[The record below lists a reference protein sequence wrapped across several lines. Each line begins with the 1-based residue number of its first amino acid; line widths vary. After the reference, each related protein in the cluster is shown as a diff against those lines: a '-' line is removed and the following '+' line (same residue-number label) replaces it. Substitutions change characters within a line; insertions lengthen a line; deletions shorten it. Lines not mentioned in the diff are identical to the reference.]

1 MSIPENDSTRPKKSS
16 KEIIFTVLRQI
27 SYTKLFKKYTSG
39 NFSFSKISIN
49 HLIFS
54 ATCQIVARF
63 KDFLIYDDNTEF
75 IHRFYPR
82 EDANPRLKKIFLFY
96 ETYSKIFPNYLVLKE
111 NKYLYRNIRKK
122 QKMINAINAIR
133 KEEKENKKKLGVLD
147 SEKNIENNKNQ
158 LFTRKIKDE
167 IKIFQKNLSGKLYK
181 NSLDSD
187 NNKEDDTLVI
197 NPNSISISILN
208 WKEFE
213 KNNFNNLNG
222 KEINNMDIN
231 SFIIN
236 NTNDESITKM
246 IGILND
252 NKIYIKDLPNIFLE
266 NKNSIAIRPN
276 IKKQNVKITNKKDN
290 KTGNNIQYNKNQ
302 LQKYLKTSSNAT
314 TNSSLLS
321 KKNKKKSATLSS
333 NKIKKEIQ
341 NTNENNII
349 KENIKDKET
358 SKKIVLYKKGN
369 ENININ
375 NKIYNLISPKN
386 QILKYKKKFST
397 TNSKINIQ
405 KTPLYK
411 CKLRKVIKK
420 AIIGNNSEKKD
431 KNICS
436 NHFIHTKTIYN
447 KNKQDLNQKVETK
460 DCDFISSN
468 NNITKK
474 LLTEKNPNLITGDL
488 VNKEQNTDGN
498 IVHVNLR
505 DIIKNEQ
512 NIRKKKIFST
522 AKKPQKSGGLLLKF
536 IKNKPESNI
545 IGKNIKF
552 NENKSE
558 QNLNQLV
565 NLNCN
570 KLKFNTYRPRND
582 NLISKQKTEENYKIK
597 YKNLLKSKENKS
609 KINTIFKNVQNKLY
623 KNQEENSNTKVNN
636 LKKNVKINKRR
647 NIYYINIL
655 INNSNDEMNKIC
667 NSKIVKFH
675 TYGNSKIINEKQ
687 LTPFKKQKLDKNS
700 KNISSK
706 NNKKNNDIKILK
718 TISNDEI
725 PKKYKRF
732 LNYKTLSKSN
742 NNSKKN
748 DIFLNRI
755 KSTKNNKRENS
766 LNDKK
771 KHLVKT
777 PDVNKTK
784 SELFKKNK
792 TITNRKFINLKNMKE
807 RHLPKQNVMSSYTIK
822 VNKAYVNLKKNLV
835 PSNEKFKKSMSNK
848 INSIIKRI
856 VK

>member
-49 HLIFS
+49 HLVFS

-333 NKIKKEIQ
+333 NKTKKEIQ

-369 ENININ
+369 
-375 NKIYNLISPKN
+375 KSVVARKF
-386 QILKYKKKFST
+386 KRKRRTKK
-397 TNSKINIQ
+397 
-405 KTPLYK
+405 
-411 CKLRKVIKK
+411 
-420 AIIGNNSEKKD
+420 IGNN
-431 KNICS
+431 
-436 NHFIHTKTIYN
+436 
-447 KNKQDLNQKVETK
+447 
-460 DCDFISSN
+460 IS
-468 NNITKK
+468 
-474 LLTEKNPNLITGDL
+474 
-488 VNKEQNTDGN
+488 
-498 IVHVNLR
+498 
-505 DIIKNEQ
+505 
-512 NIRKKKIFST
+512 
-522 AKKPQKSGGLLLKF
+522 
-536 IKNKPESNI
+536 
-545 IGKNIKF
+545 
-552 NENKSE
+552 
-558 QNLNQLV
+558 
-565 NLNCN
+565 
-570 KLKFNTYRPRND
+570 
-582 NLISKQKTEENYKIK
+582 
-597 YKNLLKSKENKS
+597 
-609 KINTIFKNVQNKLY
+609 
-623 KNQEENSNTKVNN
+623 
-636 LKKNVKINKRR
+636 
-647 NIYYINIL
+647 
-655 INNSNDEMNKIC
+655 
-667 NSKIVKFH
+667 
-675 TYGNSKIINEKQ
+675 
-687 LTPFKKQKLDKNS
+687 
-700 KNISSK
+700 
-706 NNKKNNDIKILK
+706 
-718 TISNDEI
+718 
-725 PKKYKRF
+725 
-732 LNYKTLSKSN
+732 
-742 NNSKKN
+742 
-748 DIFLNRI
+748 
-755 KSTKNNKRENS
+755 
-766 LNDKK
+766 
-771 KHLVKT
+771 
-777 PDVNKTK
+777 
-784 SELFKKNK
+784 
-792 TITNRKFINLKNMKE
+792 
-807 RHLPKQNVMSSYTIK
+807 
-822 VNKAYVNLKKNLV
+822 
-835 PSNEKFKKSMSNK
+835 
-848 INSIIKRI
+848 
-856 VK
+856 

>member
-276 IKKQNVKITNKKDN
+276 IKKQKMM
-290 KTGNNIQYNKNQ
+290 
-302 LQKYLKTSSNAT
+302 
-314 TNSSLLS
+314 
-321 KKNKKKSATLSS
+321 
-333 NKIKKEIQ
+333 
-341 NTNENNII
+341 
-349 KENIKDKET
+349 
-358 SKKIVLYKKGN
+358 
-369 ENININ
+369 IN
-375 NKIYNLISPKN
+375 Y
-386 QILKYKKKFST
+386 
-397 TNSKINIQ
+397 
-405 KTPLYK
+405 
-411 CKLRKVIKK
+411 
-420 AIIGNNSEKKD
+420 
-431 KNICS
+431 
-436 NHFIHTKTIYN
+436 
-447 KNKQDLNQKVETK
+447 
-460 DCDFISSN
+460 
-468 NNITKK
+468 
-474 LLTEKNPNLITGDL
+474 
-488 VNKEQNTDGN
+488 
-498 IVHVNLR
+498 
-505 DIIKNEQ
+505 
-512 NIRKKKIFST
+512 
-522 AKKPQKSGGLLLKF
+522 
-536 IKNKPESNI
+536 
-545 IGKNIKF
+545 
-552 NENKSE
+552 
-558 QNLNQLV
+558 
-565 NLNCN
+565 
-570 KLKFNTYRPRND
+570 
-582 NLISKQKTEENYKIK
+582 
-597 YKNLLKSKENKS
+597 
-609 KINTIFKNVQNKLY
+609 
-623 KNQEENSNTKVNN
+623 
-636 LKKNVKINKRR
+636 
-647 NIYYINIL
+647 
-655 INNSNDEMNKIC
+655 
-667 NSKIVKFH
+667 
-675 TYGNSKIINEKQ
+675 
-687 LTPFKKQKLDKNS
+687 
-700 KNISSK
+700 
-706 NNKKNNDIKILK
+706 
-718 TISNDEI
+718 
-725 PKKYKRF
+725 
-732 LNYKTLSKSN
+732 
-742 NNSKKN
+742 
-748 DIFLNRI
+748 
-755 KSTKNNKRENS
+755 
-766 LNDKK
+766 
-771 KHLVKT
+771 
-777 PDVNKTK
+777 
-784 SELFKKNK
+784 
-792 TITNRKFINLKNMKE
+792 
-807 RHLPKQNVMSSYTIK
+807 
-822 VNKAYVNLKKNLV
+822 
-835 PSNEKFKKSMSNK
+835 
-848 INSIIKRI
+848 
-856 VK
+856 

>member
-49 HLIFS
+49 HLVFS

-333 NKIKKEIQ
+333 NKTKKEIQ

-358 SKKIVLYKKGN
+358 NKKIVLYKKGN
-369 ENININ
+369 
-375 NKIYNLISPKN
+375 KSVVARKF
-386 QILKYKKKFST
+386 KRKRRTKK
-397 TNSKINIQ
+397 
-405 KTPLYK
+405 
-411 CKLRKVIKK
+411 
-420 AIIGNNSEKKD
+420 IGNN
-431 KNICS
+431 
-436 NHFIHTKTIYN
+436 
-447 KNKQDLNQKVETK
+447 
-460 DCDFISSN
+460 IS
-468 NNITKK
+468 
-474 LLTEKNPNLITGDL
+474 
-488 VNKEQNTDGN
+488 
-498 IVHVNLR
+498 
-505 DIIKNEQ
+505 
-512 NIRKKKIFST
+512 
-522 AKKPQKSGGLLLKF
+522 
-536 IKNKPESNI
+536 
-545 IGKNIKF
+545 
-552 NENKSE
+552 
-558 QNLNQLV
+558 
-565 NLNCN
+565 
-570 KLKFNTYRPRND
+570 
-582 NLISKQKTEENYKIK
+582 
-597 YKNLLKSKENKS
+597 
-609 KINTIFKNVQNKLY
+609 
-623 KNQEENSNTKVNN
+623 
-636 LKKNVKINKRR
+636 
-647 NIYYINIL
+647 
-655 INNSNDEMNKIC
+655 
-667 NSKIVKFH
+667 
-675 TYGNSKIINEKQ
+675 
-687 LTPFKKQKLDKNS
+687 
-700 KNISSK
+700 
-706 NNKKNNDIKILK
+706 
-718 TISNDEI
+718 
-725 PKKYKRF
+725 
-732 LNYKTLSKSN
+732 
-742 NNSKKN
+742 
-748 DIFLNRI
+748 
-755 KSTKNNKRENS
+755 
-766 LNDKK
+766 
-771 KHLVKT
+771 
-777 PDVNKTK
+777 
-784 SELFKKNK
+784 
-792 TITNRKFINLKNMKE
+792 
-807 RHLPKQNVMSSYTIK
+807 
-822 VNKAYVNLKKNLV
+822 
-835 PSNEKFKKSMSNK
+835 
-848 INSIIKRI
+848 
-856 VK
+856 